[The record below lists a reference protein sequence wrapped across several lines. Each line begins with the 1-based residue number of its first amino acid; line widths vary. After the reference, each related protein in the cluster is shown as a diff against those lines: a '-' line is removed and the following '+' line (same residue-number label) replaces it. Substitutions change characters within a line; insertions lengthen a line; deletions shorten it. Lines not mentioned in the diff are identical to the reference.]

1 MTDLPRKVAI
11 IGAGDIGCGWAALC
25 VTAGW
30 PVTIFDT
37 NARAIERASEQIP
50 RRARALVVHD
60 RATSGMVERGLLEL
74 RHARSLLQAV
84 NEADWVIEAISEDL
98 FAKQRLL
105 GAIQDVAGP
114 DALIT
119 SSSSGLSPHDIF
131 GRMTSAH
138 RTLVVHPLNP
148 PELSPLV
155 EVVPSPRTDPAA
167 ITRATDYL
175 RALGRM
181 PIVLKKV
188 VPGYVVGR
196 VAAAVWRECID
207 LVLQGVI
214 SVEDLDRAVSLGPAL
229 GWAAAGP
236 HLTYHLG
243 SGEGGVTLFLQQL
256 LGSFESWWG
265 ELAKWQRLEPEQQR
279 ELCQAIEKAYSGKV
293 EMLRGARDRRLSAIL
308 KALEQAR
315 GT

>member
-1 MTDLPRKVAI
+1 MIDLPRKVAV

-30 PVTIFDT
+30 TVTVFDT
-37 NARAIERASEQIP
+37 NARAIERAAEQIP
-50 RRARALVVHD
+50 ARARALVALE
-60 RATSGMVERGLLEL
+60 RATAGMVERGLLEL

-114 DALIT
+114 DTLIT

-148 PELSPLV
+148 PELIPLV
-155 EVVPSPRTDPAA
+155 EVVPSPRTDPAI
-167 ITRATDYL
+167 ITRATEYL

-243 SGEGGVTLFLQQL
+243 SGEGGVPLFLQQL

-279 ELCQAIEKAYSGKV
+279 ELVQAIEKAYSGKV
-293 EMLRGARDRRLSAIL
+293 NMLRTARDRRLSAIL

-315 GT
+315 GG